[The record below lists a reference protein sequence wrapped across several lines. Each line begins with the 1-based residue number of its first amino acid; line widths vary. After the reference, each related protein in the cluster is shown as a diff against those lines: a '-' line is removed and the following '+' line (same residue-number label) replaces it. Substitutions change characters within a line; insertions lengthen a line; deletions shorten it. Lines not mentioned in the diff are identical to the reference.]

1 MDKVRVGD
9 GVRDSVTAKRKSDDG
24 LVAHGWVRVVCK
36 DKEGNVKW
44 VDEGPNLIVTVGRN
58 KILDEALAGS
68 TYTAAWYMGLTDN
81 TPVPA
86 AGDTMGSHAGWAE
99 TQNYDEAT
107 REALTFS
114 AASSGSKATS
124 ADASF
129 TISAGGDAVG
139 GVFICSDSTKGGTS
153 GTLLSAKAFT
163 GGNRSLS
170 VSDVLN
176 VSYTV
181 SLTAS

>member
-1 MDKVRVGD
+1 MDKVSANESIKENITV
-9 GVRDSVTAKRKSDDG
+9 KRKDAEE
-24 LVAHGWVRVVCK
+24 LVAHGWLRVECVRDGKVI
-36 DKEGNVKW
+36 W
-44 VDEGPNLIVTVGRN
+44 VDEGPNLIVTEGRN
-58 KILDEALAGS
+58 KMLDETLAGS

-81 TPVPA
+81 TPTIA
-86 AGDTMGSHAGWAE
+86 AGDTMSSHAGWTE

-107 REALTFS
+107 REALTFA

-129 TISAGGDAVG
+129 TISAGGDNVG
-139 GVFICSDSTKGGTS
+139 GVFVTSVSTKGGTTGVLFS
-153 GTLLSAKAFT
+153 GKAFT
-163 GGNRSLS
+163 GGNRTL
-170 VSDVLN
+170 VEADVLN